1 MSAERATGVMV
12 DFLWEEQRLA
22 VQIDG
27 PGRPYRNPDECAA
40 DLALEAAGY
49 RVIHLTEQE
58 FEEEP
63 DRIAGL
69 LRRALEARGWDGH
82 PSPEGS

>member
-1 MSAERATGVMV
+1 MV

-27 PGRPYRNPDECAA
+27 PGHPFRNLDERAA

-49 RVIHLTEQE
+49 RVLHLTERE
-58 FEEEP
+58 VNEEP
-63 DRIAGL
+63 DRIVAL
-69 LRRALEARGWDGH
+69 LRRELERETG
-82 PSPEGS
+82 

>member
-1 MSAERATGVMV
+1 MSGERITGVMV

-27 PGRPYRNPDECAA
+27 PGRPFRNPNEPAA

-58 FEEEP
+58 VEEDP
-63 DRIAGL
+63 NRIAEL
-69 LRRALEARGWDGH
+69 LRRELEAN
-82 PSPEGS
+82 

>member
-1 MSAERATGVMV
+1 MSGERITGVMV
-12 DFLWEEQRLA
+12 DFLWKDQRLA

-27 PGRPYRNPDECAA
+27 PGRPYRNPNEHAA

-58 FEEEP
+58 VTDEP
-63 DRIAGL
+63 DRIASL
-69 LRRALEARGWDGH
+69 LRRELEANAGRD
-82 PSPEGS
+82 PN

>member
-1 MSAERATGVMV
+1 MPGERITGVMV

-27 PGRPYRNPDECAA
+27 PGRPYRNPNERAA
-40 DLALEAAGY
+40 DFALEAAGY

-58 FEEEP
+58 VKEEP
-63 DRIAGL
+63 DRIAEL
-69 LRRALEARGWDGH
+69 LRQELIEAGWD
-82 PSPEGS
+82 PN

>member
-1 MSAERATGVMV
+1 MV

-27 PGRPYRNPDECAA
+27 PGRPYRNPDERAA

-49 RVIHLTEQE
+49 RVIHLSERE
-58 FEEEP
+58 VNEEP
-63 DRIAGL
+63 NRVVAL
-69 LRRALEARGWDGH
+69 LRRELQTNAD
-82 PSPEGS
+82 P

>member
-12 DFLWEEQRLA
+12 DFLWKEQRLA

-27 PGRPYRNPDECAA
+27 PGRPYRNPNERAA

-49 RVIHLTEQE
+49 RVIHRTERE

-63 DRIAGL
+63 DRIADL
-69 LRRALEARGWDGH
+69 LRQELNDKQDRGGD
-82 PSPEGS
+82 

>member
-1 MSAERATGVMV
+1 MTAESATRVMV

-22 VQIDG
+22 VQVDG
-27 PGRPYRNPDECAA
+27 PGRPYRNSNEPLA

-58 FEEEP
+58 VEEEP
-63 DRIAGL
+63 DRIAHL
-69 LRRALEARGWDGH
+69 LRRELEASE
-82 PSPEGS
+82 PSLPRKKK